1 MATEV
6 AWDFVSAI
14 TDLGAEK
21 IKDLDVE
28 VVEEGG
34 GGIMPVIDSRCGVLL
49 GTAGGLCRAWD
60 FIFFKESLSI
70 SPSVSHCLF
79 NGLLLLLFRSNT
91 SLGIGLGSGEIFL
104 GLAKSDLVE
113 EEVTG
118 AWGFMALPKLN
129 TGSESTFS

>member
-1 MATEV
+1 
-6 AWDFVSAI
+6 
-14 TDLGAEK
+14 
-21 IKDLDVE
+21 
-28 VVEEGG
+28 
-34 GGIMPVIDSRCGVLL
+34 MPVIDSRCGVLL
-49 GTAGGLCRAWD
+49 GTAGGLSKAWD

>member
-21 IKDLDVE
+21 IKDFDVE
-28 VVEEGG
+28 VEVAEEV
-34 GGIMPVIDSRCGVLL
+34 GIMPVIDPRCGVLS

-104 GLAKSDLVE
+104 GLSDLVE
-113 EEVTG
+113 EMTG